1 MPEGEVVKKTG
12 IFLLFVMCALATG
25 FAQGTTKLVLW
36 DQFYRDVESS
46 IMEQTIA
53 KFHDENPTIVIDR
66 TTKTLDDLKLVLKMA
81 VESGTGPDIMQVNQ
95 GEADMG
101 VFVKAGLLV
110 DLTATAKVKKWNSI
124 FSDSALKLMG
134 YKGKTYGVSS
144 TAEIVGF
151 FYNKGIFEKLGL
163 KIPQT
168 FSELQ
173 ATLDKVKKAGYTPIN
188 FGNLDG
194 WTGIHEW
201 SGIQHVLTTR
211 NELDD
216 MMSGTKG
223 TFWMASANIKAAETL
238 QAWVKAGYF
247 SKNFAA
253 IGYDDSAASFMRGD
267 SALMFTGNWLQGEFS
282 KIENFKVGF
291 FLMPTDKAANLKA
304 IGAPGIPFCVS
315 SKSKN
320 VDAAIK
326 FLDFLSRKDIAKLW
340 ASELML
346 PAVGINESDVT
357 GSDDLFKDIVKAY
370 KKAVDG
376 DAIGYYIDWV
386 TPTFYD
392 TTSAAVQKLMAL
404 EMTPQDFVK
413 SLDADYA
420 KFIGSAK

>member
-1 MPEGEVVKKTG
+1 MNKIKLADPSIRKIAKGQMYFTAILTLLYELLHLTPLKRVYQNLVSKATREKKRVGDIPVLEYCVGSPKGKPLVFMTHGYGSFKERMANFAMRLADKGYFVVAPD
-12 IFLLFVMCALATG
+12 ALAHGERNEPGRYSILQIVERSVADIDFLIEYYKANSDVDAERFSIVGRSMGG
-25 FAQGTTKLVLW
+25 FVAYDYLVNGKYTPRAIAPTISSPD

-253 IGYDDSAASFMRGD
+253 IS
-267 SALMFTGNWLQGEFS
+267 
-282 KIENFKVGF
+282 
-291 FLMPTDKAANLKA
+291 P
-304 IGAPGIPFCVS
+304 
-315 SKSKN
+315 
-320 VDAAIK
+320 
-326 FLDFLSRKDIAKLW
+326 
-340 ASELML
+340 
-346 PAVGINESDVT
+346 
-357 GSDDLFKDIVKAY
+357 
-370 KKAVDG
+370 
-376 DAIGYYIDWV
+376 
-386 TPTFYD
+386 
-392 TTSAAVQKLMAL
+392 
-404 EMTPQDFVK
+404 
-413 SLDADYA
+413 
-420 KFIGSAK
+420 